1 MINIQFNE
9 RLGFHRRLDFINL
22 YNDSLQDKI
31 GKKFLFIKF
40 ETLNLGSPELSDC
53 RGCRSYKEDAVPL

>member
-1 MINIQFNE
+1 
-9 RLGFHRRLDFINL
+9 L

-31 GKKFLFIKF
+31 GKKYKSIEFLKNNDVFPFLKF